1 MSHSVSP
8 LLTTYWPGWLDCKT
22 GEDAGE
28 AGAGAGAVVTVGAG
42 AGAVVS
48 ITGRAGVDSG
58 CPLHKAH
65 ELNSNAEVKVEMRRL
80 CIIINFP
87 GGIIMM
93 AP

>member
-8 LLTTYWPGWLDCKT
+8 FLTTYWPGWLGRRT
-22 GEDAGE
+22 AEGAEE
-28 AGAGAGAVVTVGAG
+28 AGAAAGAVVTAGAG

-58 CPLHKAH
+58 CPLHKTH
-65 ELNSNAEVKVEMRRL
+65 ELNSSAEVKVEMRRL